1 MKKFVII
8 MALALVTVLAFV
20 PVYAEAV
27 DLGDSGDVTLDPDGD
42 TEEVTDEENV
52 NKFNEVMTELY
63 EYWQEYNTT
72 EGGNTFE
79 KLVNFAWKYRGDVG
93 GVAAAIAVVVFLLF
107 MALRFMP
114 RISRY
119 SEYIYKGNAETKEE
133 IMNGV
138 TGEIAKYAPALATVE
153 SVAAMYPKFEALVT
167 ALTDENREMKEQVTR
182 MGMQVAETEK
192 RHAAE
197 MKLQG
202 ETFRDIITLS
212 ALPVG
217 KKTEL
222 MEKYRLIE
230 NAASDTE
237 ETV

>member
-27 DLGDSGDVTLDPDGD
+27 DLGDSGDVTPDGDGD

-72 EGGNTFE
+72 EGENTFE

-237 ETV
+237 GTV

>member
-1 MKKFVII
+1 MKKIVVIL
-8 MALALVTVLAFV
+8 ALAVVAALAIV
-20 PVYAEAV
+20 PVFAEAV
-27 DLGDSGDVTLDPDGD
+27 DLGDAGELPDGD
-42 TEEVTDEENV
+42 TEEVLVAEDV

-72 EGGNTFE
+72 EGGNSFE

-93 GVAAAIAVVVFLLF
+93 GVVAAIAILVFLLF

-119 SEYIYKGNAETKEE
+119 SEYIYKGNVETKNE
-133 IMNGV
+133 IMEGV
-138 TGEIAKYAPALATVE
+138 TGEISKYAPALATVE
-153 SVAAMYPKFEALVT
+153 AVATMYPKVETLVNT
-167 ALTDENREMKEQVTR
+167 LAEENRAMKETVTK
-182 MGMQVAETEK
+182 MSEQVAETEK

-202 ETFRDIITLS
+202 ETFKDIITLS

-217 KKTEL
+217 KKNEIL
-222 MEKYRLIE
+222 EKYRVIE
-230 NAASDTE
+230 NGEATEGDTE

>member
-1 MKKFVII
+1 MKKFVVIL
-8 MALALVTVLAFV
+8 ALAIVAALTVV
-20 PVYAEAV
+20 PVFAEAV
-27 DLGDSGDVTLDPDGD
+27 DLGDSGDVTLDGDGD
-42 TEEVTDEENV
+42 TEEVPAEGDV

-138 TGEIAKYAPALATVE
+138 TGEISKYAPALATVE

-167 ALTDENREMKEQVTR
+167 ALTEENREMKAQVTK
-182 MGMQVAETEK
+182 MGETVAETEK

-217 KKTEL
+217 KKNEIL
-222 MEKYRLIE
+222 EKYRLIE

>member
-27 DLGDSGDVTLDPDGD
+27 DLGDSGDVTHDGDGD
-42 TEEVTDEENV
+42 TEEVPVEGDV

-72 EGGNTFE
+72 EGGNSFE

-119 SEYIYKGNAETKEE
+119 SEYIYKGNVETKNE

-138 TGEIAKYAPALATVE
+138 TGEISKYAPALATVE

-167 ALTDENREMKEQVTR
+167 ALTEENREMKAQVTK
-182 MGMQVAETEK
+182 MGETVAETEK

-217 KKTEL
+217 KKNEIL
-222 MEKYRLIE
+222 EKYRMIE
-230 NAASDTE
+230 NATSDTE
-237 ETV
+237 GTV

>member
-27 DLGDSGDVTLDPDGD
+27 DLGDSGDVTPDGDGD

-237 ETV
+237 GTV

>member
-1 MKKFVII
+1 MKKFVVIL
-8 MALALVTVLAFV
+8 ALAIVAALTVV
-20 PVYAEAV
+20 PVFAEAV
-27 DLGDSGDVTLDPDGD
+27 DLGDAGEIPDGD
-42 TEEVTDEENV
+42 TEEPAVEDV

-72 EGGNTFE
+72 EGGNSFE

-93 GVAAAIAVVVFLLF
+93 GVVAAIAILVFLLF

-138 TGEIAKYAPALATVE
+138 TGEISKYAPALATVE
-153 SVAAMYPKFEALVT
+153 AVSAMYPKFESLIT
-167 ALTDENREMKEQVTR
+167 ALTDENREMKEQVTK
-182 MGMQVAETEK
+182 MGETVAETEK

-202 ETFRDIITLS
+202 ETFKDIITLS

-217 KKTEL
+217 KKNEIL
-222 MEKYRLIE
+222 EKYRMIE
-230 NAASDTE
+230 NDTSDTE
-237 ETV
+237 GTV